1 MFFLST
7 LIAINWNVNWSLI
20 IYSALAINGKL
31 MDELDDNY
39 MSSNRTLIAINWN
52 VNWTLIIYSA

>member
-1 MFFLST
+1 MFLCYST

-39 MSSNRTLIAINWN
+39 MSSNRTLIAI
-52 VNWTLIIYSA
+52 